1 MDVGLLH
8 VRSARTLRGAG
19 TAHLLPVKHPM
30 TAEELLKL
38 CHAYL
43 RGVEIHLPDGRHPVD
58 KDLLA
63 RAIAEFLNKHN

>member
-1 MDVGLLH
+1 MNHID
-8 VRSARTLRGAG
+8 
-19 TAHLLPVKHPM
+19 
-30 TAEELLKL
+30 LLKL